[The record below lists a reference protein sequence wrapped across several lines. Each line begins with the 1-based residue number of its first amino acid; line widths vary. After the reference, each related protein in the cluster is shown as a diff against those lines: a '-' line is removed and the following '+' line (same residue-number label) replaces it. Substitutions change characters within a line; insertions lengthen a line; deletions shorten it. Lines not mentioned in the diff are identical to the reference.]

1 MFEGNPFYNRNSAK
15 SSILSFK
22 PNDCY
27 NVKTKVYKD
36 GSENSTICRRD
47 IFLSDEYKKQR
58 DNFFKEHYL
67 EFEHGQGILDV
78 LSGRSTPQI
87 IVDNQCLYDLGFIS
101 ANECIE
107 RNLFER
113 SLASKWDK
121 QCFYSDLPNHPVN
134 KDGTRLDSLKRSQD
148 KIFDYILSNSWDW
161 FFTGTIDP
169 ENLDS
174 LDFKACLKP
183 INKWFQNMV
192 QKYHI
197 AYILVFE
204 LHPTSGRL
212 HLHGLIKEHDD
223 YPLKLQLSD
232 TKLFSGF
239 SKPIKHST
247 ANKHGL
253 NWSNGREVYNLK
265 TWRFGWSTAIKVYGS
280 PLQLAYYCTKYITKD
295 SKKIFG
301 RYFWHSQNLDKPKI
315 IYSNTD
321 YESCNLPE
329 YHGYKFCFAPSGEQN
344 IRR

>member
-1 MFEGNPFYNRNSAK
+1 MFEGNPFYSRNSAQ

-22 PNDCY
+22 PNECY

-58 DNFFKEHYL
+58 DNFFKEHSL
-67 EFEHGQGILDV
+67 ELENGQNILDV
-78 LSGRSTPQI
+78 LDGRTSLQKI
-87 IVDNQCLYDLGFIS
+87 IDNQCLYDLGFIS
-101 ANECIE
+101 AAECVD
-107 RNLFER
+107 RNFNER
-113 SLASKWDK
+113 SLSRLCENFEFWHDMPRPTNS
-121 QCFYSDLPNHPVN
+121 F
-134 KDGTRLDSLKRSQD
+134 GTRLDSLKRSQD

-169 ENLDS
+169 EKLDS

-183 INKWFQNMV
+183 IKNWFSNMV

-239 SKPIKHST
+239 SKPIKQTT

-295 SKKIFG
+295 AKKIFG
-301 RYFWHSQNLDKPKI
+301 RYFWHSHNLDKPKI
-315 IYSNTD
+315 IYSNID

-329 YHGYKFCFAPSGEQN
+329 YHGYKFCFASSGEQN